1 MGKSLV
7 SCFLTHSVVII
18 VFIRFFVA
26 FNYQLLQTLAVG
38 LQLRNLYIPIFT
50 CQAASQCTA
59 YDATYCYN
67 WRCLSVFVCLL
78 ILSVNH
84 AKTAELIEISFG
96 MWTCVGPENHGYWG
110 IGITHEKGHFR
121 GSYLGMLIKL

>member
-1 MGKSLV
+1 
-7 SCFLTHSVVII
+7 
-18 VFIRFFVA
+18 
-26 FNYQLLQTLAVG
+26 
-38 LQLRNLYIPIFT
+38 
-50 CQAASQCTA
+50 
-59 YDATYCYN
+59 
-67 WRCLSVFVCLL
+67 VFVCLL

-121 GSYLGMLIKL
+121 ASYLGMLIKLYHQPYSLGGDGDAACGYQYCTYLFNR